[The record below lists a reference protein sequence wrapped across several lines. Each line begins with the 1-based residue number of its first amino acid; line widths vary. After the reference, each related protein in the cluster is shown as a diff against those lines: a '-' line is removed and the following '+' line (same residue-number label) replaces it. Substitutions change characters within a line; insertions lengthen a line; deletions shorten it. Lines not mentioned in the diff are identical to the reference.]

1 MSSQGLK
8 SSRASRPSA
17 QSSPAPPVSRSSSSS
32 AAAAA
37 NAAPGGGA
45 PSSVSSHLAMVEL
58 KQRIL
63 TSLSKLSDR
72 DTHQIAVSD
81 LESTIQSVSHD
92 AIPMLLNCLFDSC
105 NDSKPSVK
113 KESIRLVTVLAS
125 SHPDYTFSH
134 LTKVVAQLSR
144 RLKDNDSGVR
154 DACKDAVGA
163 LSTQYLRNEGVVGL
177 FVKPLFEAMGE
188 QSKGVQSGA
197 ASCLAKVVECAAD
210 PPVPAFQKMCPRICK
225 LLNNPNFLAKAALLP
240 VVSNLSQAG
249 AIAPQSMESLL
260 QGLHECLGS
269 ADWAT
274 RKAAAEALT
283 ALALHSSD
291 LITDGAANTI
301 TALEGCRFDK
311 IKPVR
316 DSMMEA
322 LQLWKKNFG
331 KEDGG
336 SDEQKSVSHENEN
349 PESIEMLEKDDRK
362 NMNPCEKKEPSL
374 KDSSNSTSL
383 TPDSKAKGCSI
394 QDKAVV
400 ILKKKAPAITD
411 KDLNPEFF
419 QKLETQGST
428 DLPVEVAVPRRYLD
442 SSNSN
447 NEDGSGVNGI
457 DVKGRMNRLGNNQ
470 LDEFHGA
477 SNDRYGNIDSGM
489 ASMYSKQRDDYDPA
503 RDRWPDDRINGKDSR
518 TRALDDDKIEMSQRG
533 SYSDRPTFAR
543 PDGQSEGSMVSNKGN
558 WMGIQRQLLQLERQQ
573 AHLMSMLQDFMGGS
587 HNSMVTLEN
596 RVRGLER
603 VVEDMAR
610 DLSISSGRRGST
622 FSLGFEGASGRP
634 LGKLNGFAD
643 YPSAKFGRSGDGRI
657 SLGER
662 YAQSEGTN
670 SSIRGRNPLWRS
682 DVPETWDFPP
692 LTSSKSGQNGSRR
705 ALGGGS
711 SDGRM
716 SKPDLE
722 GENVGNRRAWDKGAG
737 PVRHGE
743 GPSAR
748 SVWQASKDEATLE
761 AIRVAG
767 EDGGISRTARV
778 AIPEL
783 TAEAIGDENVRQER
797 DPVWAAWSNAMDALQ
812 VGDTDSAYAEVLS
825 TGDDFLLVK
834 LMDRS
839 GPVIDQL
846 SVEVASEILHAIAQF
861 LPEQNLF
868 DICLL
873 WIQQVLEMVLE
884 NGPNSVD
891 IPMEV
896 KKELLLN
903 LHETSSTLDPSDEW
917 EGATPEQ
924 LLLQL
929 ASAWEIDLQ
938 HHDK

>member
-1 MSSQGLK
+1 M
-8 SSRASRPSA
+8 
-17 QSSPAPPVSRSSSSS
+17 
-32 AAAAA
+32 
-37 NAAPGGGA
+37 
-45 PSSVSSHLAMVEL
+45 
-58 KQRIL
+58 
-63 TSLSKLSDR
+63 
-72 DTHQIAVSD
+72 
-81 LESTIQSVSHD
+81 
-92 AIPMLLNCLFDSC
+92 
-105 NDSKPSVK
+105 
-113 KESIRLVTVLAS
+113 
-125 SHPDYTFSH
+125 
-134 LTKVVAQLSR
+134 AQLSR
-144 RLKDNDSGVR
+144 RLKDSDSGVR
-154 DACKDAVGA
+154 DACKDAVGG
-163 LSTQYLRNEGVVGL
+163 LSAQYLRNDGVVGL

-197 ASCLAKVVECAAD
+197 ALCLAKVVECAVD
-210 PPVPAFQKMCPRICK
+210 PPVPAFQKLCARICK

-240 VVSNLSQAG
+240 VVSNLSQVG

-260 QGLHECLGS
+260 QGIHECLGS

-274 RKAAAEALT
+274 RKAAAEALS

-301 TALEGCRFDK
+301 SALEGSRFDK

-331 KEDGG
+331 KGDGG
-336 SDEQKSVSHENEN
+336 SDDQKSASHESEN
-349 PESIEMLEKDDRK
+349 PESIEMLDKNDLK

-374 KDSSNSTSL
+374 KDSSNSTSP
-383 TPDSKAKGCSI
+383 TVDSKAKGSSI

-428 DLPVEVAVPRRYLD
+428 DLPVEVVVPRRYLN
-442 SSNSN
+442 SSNGN
-447 NEDGSGVNGI
+447 KEDGPGANGI
-457 DVKGRMNRLGNNQ
+457 DAKGRMNRSGSNQ
-470 LDEFHGA
+470 LEGS
-477 SNDRYGNIDSGM
+477 SNERYRNFDRGM
-489 ASMYSKQRDDYDPA
+489 ASMYSKQRDDDEFA
-503 RDRWPDDRINGKDSR
+503 CDGWPDDRINEQDSR
-518 TRALDDDKIEMSQRG
+518 MRALDDDKIEMSQRE
-533 SYSDRPTFAR
+533 SYSDRPAFAR

-558 WMGIQRQLLQLERQQ
+558 WIGIQRQLLQLERQQ

-587 HNSMVTLEN
+587 HDSMVTLEN

-610 DLSISSGRRGST
+610 DLSISSGRRGTT

-634 LGKLNGFAD
+634 LGKLNGFTD
-643 YPSAKFGRSGDGRI
+643 YPSTKFGRGGDGRI

-662 YAQSEGTN
+662 YAQTEGTN

-682 DVPETWDFPP
+682 DVPDTWEFPP
-692 LTSSKSGQNGSRR
+692 LSSSKSGQNGLRR
-705 ALGGGS
+705 ILGGGS
-711 SDGRM
+711 SDSRM
-716 SKPDLE
+716 CKPDLE
-722 GENVGNRRAWDKGAG
+722 GENVGSRRAWDKGAG

-767 EDGGISRTARV
+767 EDGGISRTARE

-797 DPVWAAWSNAMDALQ
+797 DPVWAAWTNAMDALQ

-846 SVEVASEILHAIAQF
+846 SIEVASEVLHAIAQL

-884 NGPNSVD
+884 NGPNCVD

-903 LHETSSTLDPSDEW
+903 LQETSSTLDPSDEW

-929 ASAWEIDLQ
+929 ASAWEIDLG
-938 HHDK
+938 HHGK

>member
-1 MSSQGLK
+1 M
-8 SSRASRPSA
+8 
-17 QSSPAPPVSRSSSSS
+17 
-32 AAAAA
+32 
-37 NAAPGGGA
+37 
-45 PSSVSSHLAMVEL
+45 
-58 KQRIL
+58 
-63 TSLSKLSDR
+63 
-72 DTHQIAVSD
+72 
-81 LESTIQSVSHD
+81 
-92 AIPMLLNCLFDSC
+92 
-105 NDSKPSVK
+105 
-113 KESIRLVTVLAS
+113 
-125 SHPDYTFSH
+125 
-134 LTKVVAQLSR
+134 AQLSR
-144 RLKDNDSGVR
+144 RLKDSDSGVR
-154 DACKDAVGA
+154 DACKDAVGG
-163 LSTQYLRNEGVVGL
+163 LSAQYLRNDGVVGL

-197 ASCLAKVVECAAD
+197 ALCLAKVVECAVD
-210 PPVPAFQKMCPRICK
+210 PPVPAFQKLCARICK

-240 VVSNLSQAG
+240 VVSNLSQVG

-260 QGLHECLGS
+260 QGIHECLGS

-274 RKAAAEALT
+274 RKAAAEALS

-301 TALEGCRFDK
+301 SALEGCRFDK

-331 KEDGG
+331 KGDGG
-336 SDEQKSVSHENEN
+336 SDDQKSASHESEN
-349 PESIEMLEKDDRK
+349 PESIEMLDKNDLK

-374 KDSSNSTSL
+374 KDSSNSTSP
-383 TPDSKAKGCSI
+383 TVDSKAKGSSI

-428 DLPVEVAVPRRYLD
+428 DLPVEVVVPRRYLN
-442 SSNSN
+442 SSNGN
-447 NEDGSGVNGI
+447 KEDGPGANGI
-457 DVKGRMNRLGNNQ
+457 DAKGRMNRSGSNQ
-470 LDEFHGA
+470 LEGS
-477 SNDRYGNIDSGM
+477 SNERYRNFDRGM
-489 ASMYSKQRDDYDPA
+489 ASMYSKQRDEFACDG
-503 RDRWPDDRINGKDSR
+503 WPDDRINEQDSR
-518 TRALDDDKIEMSQRG
+518 MRALDDDKIEMSQRE
-533 SYSDRPTFAR
+533 SYSDRPAFAR

-558 WMGIQRQLLQLERQQ
+558 WIGIQRQLLQLERQQ

-587 HNSMVTLEN
+587 HDSMVTLEN

-610 DLSISSGRRGST
+610 DLSISSGRRGTT

-634 LGKLNGFAD
+634 LGKLNGFTD
-643 YPSAKFGRSGDGRI
+643 YPSTKFGRGGDGRI

-662 YAQSEGTN
+662 YAQTEGTN

-682 DVPETWDFPP
+682 DVPDTWEFPP
-692 LTSSKSGQNGSRR
+692 LSSSKSGQNGLRR
-705 ALGGGS
+705 TLGGGS
-711 SDGRM
+711 SDSRM
-716 SKPDLE
+716 CKPDLE
-722 GENVGNRRAWDKGAG
+722 GENVGSRRAWDKGAG

-797 DPVWAAWSNAMDALQ
+797 DPVWAAWTNAMDALQ

-846 SVEVASEILHAIAQF
+846 SIEVASEVLHAIAQL

-884 NGPNSVD
+884 NGPNCVD

-903 LHETSSTLDPSDEW
+903 LQETSSTLDPSDEW

-929 ASAWEIDLQ
+929 ASAWEIDLG
-938 HHDK
+938 HHGK

>member
-1 MSSQGLK
+1 MSSLGLK
-8 SSRASRPSA
+8 SSRAPRPHA
-17 QSSPAPPVSRSSSSS
+17 QSSPAPPASSRSSSS

-37 NAAPGGGA
+37 ANAGPGSGA
-45 PSSVSSHLAMVEL
+45 SSSVSTHLAMVEL

-63 TSLSKLSDR
+63 TSLSKLADR

-92 AIPMLLNCLFDSC
+92 AVPMLLNCLFDSC

-113 KESIRLVTVLAS
+113 KESVRLVTVLAS

-134 LTKVVAQLSR
+134 LTKVMAQLSR
-144 RLKDNDSGVR
+144 RLKDSDSGVR

-163 LSTQYLRNEGVVGL
+163 LSAQYLRNEGMVGL

-197 ASCLAKVVECAAD
+197 ALCLAKVVECAAD
-210 PPVPAFQKMCPRICK
+210 PPVPAFQKMCTRICK

-240 VVSNLSQAG
+240 VVSNLSQVG
-249 AIAPQSMESLL
+249 AIAP
-260 QGLHECLGS
+260 
-269 ADWAT
+269 
-274 RKAAAEALT
+274 RAEHGVFA
-283 ALALHSSD
+283 SSD

-301 TALEGCRFDK
+301 SALEGCRFDK

-331 KEDGG
+331 KGDGG
-336 SDEQKSVSHENEN
+336 SDDQKSVSHESDN
-349 PESIEMLEKDDRK
+349 PDSIEMLEKNDRK
-362 NMNPCEKKEPSL
+362 NLNPCEKKEPCL
-374 KDSSNSTSL
+374 KDSSNSTSP
-383 TPDSKAKGCSI
+383 TADSKAKGCSI

-400 ILKKKAPAITD
+400 ILKKKAPALTD

-428 DLPVEVAVPRRYLD
+428 DLPVEVVVPRRYLN
-442 SSNSN
+442 SSNN
-447 NEDGSGVNGI
+447 
-457 DVKGRMNRLGNNQ
+457 VKGRMNRSGNNQ
-470 LDEFHGA
+470 SDEFHGS
-477 SNDRYGNIDSGM
+477 SNEKYHNIDRGM
-489 ASMYSKQRDDYDPA
+489 ASMYSKQRDDNEPA
-503 RDRWPDDRINGKDSR
+503 RDQWPNDRINGKDSR
-518 TRALDDDKIEMSQRG
+518 MRALDDDKIEMSQRD
-533 SYSDRPTFAR
+533 SYSDRPAFAR

-573 AHLMSMLQDFMGGS
+573 AHLMSMLQEFMGGS

-622 FSLGFEGASGRP
+622 FLLGFEGASGRP

-643 YPSAKFGRSGDGRI
+643 YPSVKFGRDMLNLKELIQQSG
-657 SLGER
+657 
-662 YAQSEGTN
+662 
-670 SSIRGRNPLWRS
+670 GRNPLWRS
-682 DVPETWDFPP
+682 DVPENWDFPP
-692 LTSSKSGQNGSRR
+692 LSSSKSGQKGSRR

-711 SDGRM
+711 SDSRM

-722 GENVGNRRAWDKGAG
+722 GENVGSRRAWDKGAG

-761 AIRVAG
+761 AIR
-767 EDGGISRTARV
+767 RV

-783 TAEAIGDENVRQER
+783 TAEAIGDENARQER
-797 DPVWAAWSNAMDALQ
+797 DPIWAAWSNAVDALQ

-846 SVEVASEILHAIAQF
+846 SIEVASEVLHAIAQF

-868 DICLL
+868 DNCLL
-873 WIQQVLEMVLE
+873 WIQQVLEMVLD

-938 HHDK
+938 RHDK

>member
-1 MSSQGLK
+1 MSSLK
-8 SSRASRPSA
+8 PSRASRPHA
-17 QSSPAPPVSRSSSSS
+17 QPSPAQPASRSLSSSS

-37 NAAPGGGA
+37 AAGGAGA

-63 TSLSKLSDR
+63 TSLSKLADR
-72 DTHQIAVSD
+72 DTYQIAVSD
-81 LESTIQSVSHD
+81 LEATIQSVSHD

-134 LTKVVAQLSR
+134 LTKVMAQLSR
-144 RLKDNDSGVR
+144 RLKDSDSGVR

-163 LSTQYLRNEGVVGL
+163 LSAQYLRNEGVVGL
-177 FVKPLFEAMGE
+177 FMKPLFEAMGE

-197 ASCLAKVVECAAD
+197 ALCLAKVVECAAD
-210 PPVPAFQKMCPRICK
+210 PPVPAFQKLCSRICK

-240 VVSNLSQAG
+240 VVSNLSQVG

-260 QGLHECLGS
+260 QAIHECLGS

-274 RKAAAEALT
+274 RKAAAEALS

-291 LITDGAANTI
+291 LITDGAPNTI
-301 TALEGCRFDK
+301 SVLEGCRFDK

-316 DSMMEA
+316 DCMMEA

-331 KEDGG
+331 KGDGG
-336 SDEQKSVSHENEN
+336 SDDQKSVTHESEN
-349 PESIEMLEKDDRK
+349 PESIVMLEKNDQK
-362 NMNPCEKKEPSL
+362 NMNPCEKKEQSL
-374 KDSSNSTSL
+374 KDLSNGTSP
-383 TPDSKAKGCSI
+383 TADSKAKGCSI

-400 ILKKKAPAITD
+400 ILKKKAPALTD

-428 DLPVEVAVPRRYLD
+428 DLPVEVVVPRRYLN

-447 NEDGSGVNGI
+447 NEDGPGANGL
-457 DVKGRMNRLGNNQ
+457 DAKGRMNRSGNDQ
-470 LDEFHGA
+470 SDGS
-477 SNDRYGNIDSGM
+477 SNERYRNIDRGV
-489 ASMYSKQRDDYDPA
+489 ASMYSKQRDDDEFA
-503 RDRWPDDRINGKDSR
+503 RDGWPDDRINGKDSR
-518 TRALDDDKIEMSQRG
+518 MRALDDDKIEMSQRE
-533 SYSDRPTFAR
+533 SYSDRPAFAR
-543 PDGQSEGSMVSNKGN
+543 PDGQSEGSLVSNKGN
-558 WMGIQRQLLQLERQQ
+558 WMGIQRHLLQLERQQ

-587 HNSMVTLEN
+587 HDSMVTLEN

-610 DLSISSGRRGST
+610 DLSVSSGRRGTT
-622 FSLGFEGASGRP
+622 FPLGFEGASGRP

-643 YPSAKFGRSGDGRI
+643 YPSAKFGRAGDGRI
-657 SLGER
+657 PLGEK
-662 YAQSEGTN
+662 YTQSEGTN

-682 DVPETWDFPP
+682 DVPDTWEFPP
-692 LTSSKSGQNGSRR
+692 LSSSKSGQNSLRR
-705 ALGGGS
+705 TLGGGS

-716 SKPDLE
+716 CKPDHE
-722 GENVGNRRAWDKGAG
+722 GENVGSRRAWDKGAG

-797 DPVWAAWSNAMDALQ
+797 DPIWAAWSNAMDALQ
-812 VGDTDSAYAEVLS
+812 VGDIDSAYAEVLS
-825 TGDDFLLVK
+825 TGDDFCLVK

-846 SVEVASEILHAIAQF
+846 SIEVASEVLHAIAQF

-873 WIQQVLEMVLE
+873 WIQQVLEMLLE

-924 LLLQL
+924 LLSQL

>member
-1 MSSQGLK
+1 M
-8 SSRASRPSA
+8 
-17 QSSPAPPVSRSSSSS
+17 
-32 AAAAA
+32 
-37 NAAPGGGA
+37 
-45 PSSVSSHLAMVEL
+45 
-58 KQRIL
+58 
-63 TSLSKLSDR
+63 
-72 DTHQIAVSD
+72 
-81 LESTIQSVSHD
+81 
-92 AIPMLLNCLFDSC
+92 
-105 NDSKPSVK
+105 
-113 KESIRLVTVLAS
+113 
-125 SHPDYTFSH
+125 
-134 LTKVVAQLSR
+134 AQLSR
-144 RLKDNDSGVR
+144 RLKDSDSGVR
-154 DACKDAVGA
+154 DACKDAVGG
-163 LSTQYLRNEGVVGL
+163 LSAQYLRNDGVVGL

-197 ASCLAKVVECAAD
+197 ALCLAKVVECAVD
-210 PPVPAFQKMCPRICK
+210 PPVPAFQKLCARICK

-240 VVSNLSQAG
+240 VVSNLSQVG

-260 QGLHECLGS
+260 QGIHECLGS

-274 RKAAAEALT
+274 RKAAAEALS

-301 TALEGCRFDK
+301 SALEGSRFDK

-331 KEDGG
+331 KGDGG
-336 SDEQKSVSHENEN
+336 SDDQKSASHESEN
-349 PESIEMLEKDDRK
+349 PESIETLDKNDRK
-362 NMNPCEKKEPSL
+362 KMNPCEKKEPSL
-374 KDSSNSTSL
+374 KDSSNSTSP
-383 TPDSKAKGCSI
+383 TVDSKAKGSSI

-428 DLPVEVAVPRRYLD
+428 DLPVEVVVPRRYLN
-442 SSNSN
+442 SSNGN
-447 NEDGSGVNGI
+447 KEDGPGANGI
-457 DVKGRMNRLGNNQ
+457 DAKGRMNRSGSNQ
-470 LDEFHGA
+470 LEGS
-477 SNDRYGNIDSGM
+477 SNERYRNFDRGM
-489 ASMYSKQRDDYDPA
+489 ASMYSKQRDDDEFA
-503 RDRWPDDRINGKDSR
+503 CDGWPDDRINEQDSR
-518 TRALDDDKIEMSQRG
+518 MRALDDDKIEMSQRE
-533 SYSDRPTFAR
+533 SYSDRPAFAR

-558 WMGIQRQLLQLERQQ
+558 WIGIQRQLLQLERQQ

-587 HNSMVTLEN
+587 HDSMVTLEN

-610 DLSISSGRRGST
+610 DLSISSGRRGTT

-634 LGKLNGFAD
+634 LGKLNGFTD
-643 YPSAKFGRSGDGRI
+643 YPSTKFGRGGDGRI

-662 YAQSEGTN
+662 YAQTEGTN

-682 DVPETWDFPP
+682 DVPDTWEFPP
-692 LTSSKSGQNGSRR
+692 LSSSKSGQNGLRR
-705 ALGGGS
+705 TLGGGS
-711 SDGRM
+711 SDSRM
-716 SKPDLE
+716 CKPDLE
-722 GENVGNRRAWDKGAG
+722 GENVGSRRAWDKGAG

-797 DPVWAAWSNAMDALQ
+797 DPVWAAWTNAMDALQ

-846 SVEVASEILHAIAQF
+846 SIEVASEVLHAIAQL
-861 LPEQNLF
+861 LPQQNLF

-884 NGPNSVD
+884 NGPNCVD

-903 LHETSSTLDPSDEW
+903 LQETSSTLDPSDEW

-929 ASAWEIDLQ
+929 ASAWEIDLG
-938 HHDK
+938 HHGK